1 MVTSNQS
8 VMTMFKIGNSKEL
21 RAIPDHISEEGN
33 NFVRHCLQRNPA
45 NRPTAAQLLEYPFV
59 KNAAQF
65 VRPDPGTKAMET
77 EALFSSASG
86 IRTLIILKFVS
97 YKDLVITPN
106 VNLANPIRAKTNEG
120 DLWPTTFVFNR
131 FNGKDELTLLGV
143 AEIRSTL

>member
-86 IRTLIILKFVS
+86 IRTLVCTLCYNYHFLAGS
-97 YKDLVITPN
+97 HSSVIWSFATYMFSG
-106 VNLANPIRAKTNEG
+106 LS
-120 DLWPTTFVFNR
+120 NR
-131 FNGKDELTLLGV
+131 F
-143 AEIRSTL
+143 